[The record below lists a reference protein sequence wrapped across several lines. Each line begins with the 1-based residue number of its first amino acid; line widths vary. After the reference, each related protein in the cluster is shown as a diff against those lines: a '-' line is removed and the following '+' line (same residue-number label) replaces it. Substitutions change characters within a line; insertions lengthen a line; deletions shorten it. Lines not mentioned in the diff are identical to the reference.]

1 MKKLFTIALAA
12 LALAA
17 CKNTA
22 GGGNTSTDAPAG
34 DHSVAASGDVAFI
47 RMDSLVSGYNR
58 YKDLSATFEG
68 KATKTQSD
76 LEARARRL
84 ENEMA
89 DLNTK
94 ASKGLMTRSDIEAT
108 QTQIQTR
115 AQQFDNDRQTQLM
128 ALDEEQA
135 VMTNQV
141 MYAITEYVAKFNAD
155 YRYKMIVT
163 TSGATPVIHADPSL
177 DITAEILRGLNEEY
191 AAEKKTAGTK

>member
-1 MKKLFTIALAA
+1 MKKLFTIAFAA

-22 GGGNTSTDAPAG
+22 GGGTGADATAEG
-34 DHSVAASGDVAFI
+34 RNVETVYDIAFI
-47 RMDSLVSGYNR
+47 RMDSLVAGYNR

-68 KATKTQSD
+68 KATKTQGD
-76 LEARARRL
+76 LETRARRL
-84 ENEMA
+84 EAEMV

-108 QTQIQTR
+108 QTQLQTR

-141 MYAITEYVAKFNAD
+141 MFAITEYVAKYNAG
-155 YRYKMIVT
+155 YRYKMILT
-163 TSGATPVIHADPSL
+163 TSGAAPVIHADPAL
-177 DITAEILRGLNEEY
+177 DITAEVLKGLNEEY
-191 AAEKKTAGTK
+191 AAEKKTAGAK